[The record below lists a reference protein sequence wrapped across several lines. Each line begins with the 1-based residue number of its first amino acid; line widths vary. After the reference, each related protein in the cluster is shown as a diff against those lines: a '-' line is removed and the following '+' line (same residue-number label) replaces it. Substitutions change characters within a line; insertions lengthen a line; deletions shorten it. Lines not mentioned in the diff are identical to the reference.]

1 MKVKIYVEGG
11 GDRRD
16 MKAKCRQGFRMFLQ
30 NAGVRDRGF
39 SIHACGGRQAA
50 YDDFCVALKNAKDDE
65 FIVLLVDSE
74 VPVAQNDSDLPW
86 AHLKARDNWDQP
98 AQATD
103 DNAHLMVQC
112 MEAWFI
118 ADRATLRAFFG
129 QGFNVNTLPANPNV
143 EEIPKQDL
151 YAGLNNAS
159 RNTQKGRYGKG
170 RHSFDILSQI
180 NPSRVAA
187 ASPWAKRLIDTLQEK
202 AGAA

>member
-16 MKAKCRQGFRMFLQ
+16 LKAKCRQGFRMFLQ
-30 NAGVRDRGF
+30 NAGVRDGGF

-74 VPVAQNDSDLPW
+74 APVAQSHSDAPW
-86 AHLKARDNWDQP
+86 SPLKARDNWDQP

-129 QGFNVNTLPANPNV
+129 QGFNENRLPANPNV

-159 RNTQKGRYGKG
+159 RNSQKGRYGKG

-180 NPSRVAA
+180 NPTRVAA
-187 ASPWAKRLIDTLQEK
+187 ASHWAKRLIDTLREK